1 MIELGLH
8 YKRDTL
14 RPVHKFTYVMS
25 TLIQPASIQSVRRQF
40 LKAQAS
46 FDSHA
51 AVFQAISERLLE
63 RLELLAV
70 KPERVL
76 DLGCRSGYQ
85 LQALAGHYPRATI
98 FGADPAPG
106 QPAKLPRSWPGWL
119 RKPALAGRPAVDQR
133 IACDPHHLP
142 FASGSFDLVISNLLM
157 PWCEAP
163 HRVFAEVSRVLGEG
177 GAYMFTSAGPDTLIE
192 YRKAWAS
199 VDSHLHSFGLLDMH
213 DLGDAMMKSGFAAP
227 VLDRENITVDYPDI
241 ESLQA
246 ELRNL
251 GAANIAGGRRP
262 GLMAEGAAKQ
272 LAQASPGR
280 SEQARFPV
288 TLELVQ
294 GHGWKGELKSGTN
307 DAGEISIPVESLR
320 GSWNNRSR

>member
-1 MIELGLH
+1 
-8 YKRDTL
+8 
-14 RPVHKFTYVMS
+14 MS

-40 LKAQAS
+40 LKAQNN

-70 KPERVL
+70 KPARVL

-85 LQALAGHYPRATI
+85 LQALAGRYPDATI
-98 FGADPAPG
+98 VGADPAPG
-106 QPAKLPRSWPGWL
+106 PPARLPRSWPGWL
-119 RKPALAGRPAVDQR
+119 RKARPAANQR
-133 IACDPHHLP
+133 IACDPHSLP

-192 YRKAWAS
+192 YRRAWAA
-199 VDSHLHSFGLLDMH
+199 VDGHLHTFGLLDMH
-213 DLGDAMMKSGFAAP
+213 DLGDAMMSSGFAAP

-241 ESLQA
+241 QALQA

-251 GAANIAGGRRP
+251 GAANIACGRRP
-262 GLMAEGAAKQ
+262 GLMAGVAARQ
-272 LAQASPGR
+272 LALATPGQDG
-280 SEQARFPV
+280 SERFPV

-294 GHGWKGELKSGTN
+294 GHGWKGELKSAAN
-307 DAGEISIPVESLR
+307 SAGEISISVESLR
-320 GSWNNRSR
+320 GSWNNRRGH